1 MFYKKSPQMNK
12 NLKIISCIILLSFQ
26 ISCNSKN
33 EDTKGK
39 LSTTITSESQKKL
52 VVWQNGYL
60 DIHHIN
66 TGSGNSTFF
75 VLPDGTTMLF
85 DAGSM
90 DKEVFEKKYS
100 PLKATA
106 PVPDSSKTTAEWLS
120 TYIKNVIPK
129 ERQLSIDYALISH
142 FHSDHY
148 GSFSALGKEIP
159 FGKIIDRNSPKLDFP
174 FDLTDFLKED
184 ILFQDYLSFI
194 SDEYVPVEA
203 LKVGSD
209 SQIHLVNAQNKYPTF
224 KIRNVKSNATIWTG
238 TNTETYEHFT
248 AEEMT
253 KFYNG
258 KYNENPLS
266 LALKISYG
274 DFDYFTGGDNT
285 GLRGFGLPEWFDV
298 ETPMAKAVGQ
308 VEVTTLNHHGNRDA
322 TNEFFV
328 KTLNPNVVIQQLWC
342 SDHPGQEVYQRLI
355 HEDDTNP
362 ERNIF
367 STNMHPETLVTYGPW
382 FRDNYKSLKGHIVV
396 RVEPDGN
403 SYKVYILDEASMAI
417 KQEFGPYQSK

>member
-1 MFYKKSPQMNK
+1 MVLKKTFYV
-12 NLKIISCIILLSFQ
+12 LLIWAV
-26 ISCNSKN
+26 ISCNSNEKSKN
-33 EDTKGK
+33 FAQAELEIQDKSIEK
-39 LSTTITSESQKKL
+39 
-52 VVWQNGYL
+52 WQQGYL

-66 TGSGNSTFF
+66 TGNGNSTFF

-90 DKEVFEKKYS
+90 DKEAFEKKYA

-142 FHSDHY
+142 YHSDHY
-148 GSFSALGKEIP
+148 GSFAALGREIP
-159 FGKIIDRNSPKLDFP
+159 FWKIIDRNSPKLDFP
-174 FDLTDFLKED
+174 VDLLDFHKED
-184 ILFQDYLSFI
+184 TIFQEYLSFI
-194 SDEYVPVEA
+194 RSKKIPTEA

-209 SQIHLVNAQNKYPTF
+209 SQIHLLKAQKDYPTF
-224 KIRNVKSNATIWTG
+224 KVRNVKSNATIWTG
-238 TNTETYEHFT
+238 TNNDTSEYFT

-253 KFYNG
+253 KFYKG

-285 GLRGFGLPEWFDV
+285 GLKGFGLPEWFDV
-298 ETPMAKAVGQ
+298 ETPIAKAVGQ

-328 KTLNPNVVIQQLWC
+328 KTLNPEVVIQQLWC

-355 HEDDTNP
+355 YEDETTV

-367 STNMHPETLVTYGPW
+367 STDMHPETVVTYGPW
-382 FRDNYKSLKGHIVV
+382 FRDNYKSLQGHIVV
-396 RVEPDGN
+396 RVESNGAT
-403 SYKVYILDEASMAI
+403 YMVYTLDEASMAI